1 MVLQKEKK
9 KLLLV
14 QAETYQLVFGRQIIP
29 ATLCTWHQVSN
40 VEEEKGMGVIAFL
53 TFLTNQAHS

>member
-9 KLLLV
+9 LVLV

-29 ATLCTWHQVSN
+29 ATLCAWHQVSN
-40 VEEEKGMGVIAFL
+40 VEEEKGMGVVAFL
-53 TFLTNQAHS
+53 VFLTNQAHS